1 MIRREGDR
9 MFIAGPATL
18 QNITGLLEEGLV
30 QVRSGAEVVDLAEVS
45 ELDSSLLAAILAWIR
60 EARLQNHTLMV
71 ANLPKGLQ
79 TLAELYGVVELLPTA
94 EAGK

>member
-9 MFIAGPATL
+9 MLIAGPATL
-18 QNITGLLEEGLV
+18 QNITALLEEGLI
-30 QVRSGAEVVDLAEVS
+30 QVRSGVDAVDLAEVS
-45 ELDSSLLAAILAWIR
+45 ELDSSLLAAVLAWIR
-60 EARLQNHTLMV
+60 EARLQNHTLTV